1 MEIEKLIKK
10 ALMNCKL
17 GGKNEDIINLYNL
30 LRSLSKVESELS
42 DYCLESFINVLKYY
56 KWDIKGDLILDEDY
70 YSNEEN
76 MPDNYINVEIDD
88 DDYCV
93 YVNIIFTVN
102 DKIYELELDLFYNDV
117 HNFLLK
123 IAKDSDRINDPFMT
137 VAIKTAL
144 DSKDPLK
151 IHDLTDDD
159 FAKDNLD
166 LIKEKINEALK
177 NVYVY

>member
-10 ALMNCKL
+10 SLMNCKL
-17 GGKNEDIINLYNL
+17 SGKNEDIIDLYKL
-30 LRSLSKVESELS
+30 LRSLSKIESELS
-42 DYCLESFINVLKYY
+42 DYCLESFASVLKYY
-56 KWDIKGDLILDEDY
+56 KWDIEGGLVLDEDY

-88 DDYCV
+88 DYCI
-93 YVNIIFTVN
+93 YVNIIFKVN
-102 DKIYELELDLFYNDV
+102 NRIYELELDLFYDDV

-123 IAKDSDRINDPFMT
+123 IAKDSDKTNDLFMIL
-137 VAIKTAL
+137 AIKAAL
-144 DSKDPLK
+144 ASQDPLK
-151 IHDLTDDD
+151 IQDLTDDD
-159 FAKDNLD
+159 FSKDNLD